1 MRVIVVD
8 DAALIREGLARLL
21 EDAGIEVTHR
31 LGDAT
36 ALPAIVAADPPD
48 VLVIDIRMPPSFT
61 DEGLRAA
68 AAVRAGHPEVGVLV
82 LSQHVEAS
90 YAMRLLEELPRGSG
104 YLLKDRIA
112 DVAILVDAVDRVDKG
127 ELVVDPVLVSR
138 MLGRKRHEEALG
150 RLSER
155 EREVLAL
162 VAEGLN
168 NEAIARRLF
177 ISDRTVESH
186 VAKVLQKLDIDDS
199 GGQGHR
205 RVLAVLTYLRLVQ

>member
-1 MRVIVVD
+1 VRVIVVD
-8 DAALIREGLARLL
+8 DAALIREGVARLL

-36 ALPAIVAADPPD
+36 TLPAIIAADPPD

-90 YAMRLLEELPRGSG
+90 YAVRLLEELPQGSG
-104 YLLKDRIA
+104 YLLKDRIS
-112 DVAILVDAVDRVDKG
+112 DVAVLLDALHRVHKG
-127 ELVVDPVLVSR
+127 ELVVDPALVSR
-138 MLGRKRHEEALG
+138 MLRRKRHKDALE

-168 NEAIARRLF
+168 NEAIAQRLF

-186 VAKVLQKLDIDDS
+186 VAKVLQKLDIDD
-199 GGQGHR
+199 GGGHGHR
-205 RVLAVLTYLRLVQ
+205 RVLAVLAYLRLIQ

>member
-1 MRVIVVD
+1 MIVVD
-8 DAALIREGLARLL
+8 DAALIREGVARLL

-31 LGDAT
+31 LGDAA
-36 ALPAIVAADPPD
+36 ALQAAVAAGQPD
-48 VLVIDIRMPPSFT
+48 VLMIDIRMPPSFT

-68 AAVRAGHPEVGVLV
+68 AAVRAAHPEVGVLV
-82 LSQHVEAS
+82 LSQHVETG

-104 YLLKDRIA
+104 YLLKDRIS
-112 DVAILVDAVDRVDKG
+112 DVAVLIDAVHRVDRG
-127 ELVVDPVLVSR
+127 ELVVDPILVAR
-138 MLGRKRHEEALG
+138 MLGRKRHEDSLD

-162 VAEGLN
+162 LAEGLN

-186 VAKVLQKLDIDDS
+186 VAKVLQKLDIADR
-199 GGQGHR
+199 GEGHR
-205 RVLAVLTYLRLVQ
+205 RVLAVLAYLRLTQ

>member
-1 MRVIVVD
+1 MIVVD

-21 EDAGIEVTHR
+21 EDAGMEVTHR

-36 ALPAIVAADPPD
+36 ALEAIVAADPPD

-68 AAVRAGHPEVGVLV
+68 VAVRAAHPAVGVLV
-82 LSQHVEAS
+82 LSQHVEAG

-104 YLLKDRIA
+104 YLLKDRVS
-112 DVAILVDAVDRVDKG
+112 DVAVLVDAVRRIDSGD
-127 ELVVDPVLVSR
+127 LVVDPALVGR
-138 MLGRKRHEEALG
+138 LLGRKRHADSLA

-162 VAEGLN
+162 IAEGLN
-168 NEAIARRLF
+168 NEAIARRLY

-186 VAKVLQKLDIDDS
+186 VAKVLQKLDLDE
-199 GGQGHR
+199 GEGHR
-205 RVLAVLTYLRLVQ
+205 RVQAVLTYLRLTQ